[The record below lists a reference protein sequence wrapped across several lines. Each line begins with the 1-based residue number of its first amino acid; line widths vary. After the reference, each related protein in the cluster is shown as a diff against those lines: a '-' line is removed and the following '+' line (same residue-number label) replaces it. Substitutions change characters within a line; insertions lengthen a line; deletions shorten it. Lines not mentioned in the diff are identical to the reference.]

1 MSIVNSILGAFIELV
16 SFLLVYACTYFGASF
31 MIRVMG
37 VNTSL
42 IGFFGEVIF
51 FVFGVAVFYL
61 IRYSVLY
68 WLWSVS
74 LREKQGSAMPDLSP
88 LKAFRL
94 MTISSNFVSKQFAEC
109 TQSQE
114 GIIWKVIQP
123 RVLLNL
129 LYYDSVNVCVMKYYY
144 KYGQP
149 EDKYVNVYAKALAL
163 FKENLDS
170 CLAYDWKD
178 FGVYSV
184 CQILGVFLFR
194 SNFTYSFALGHGRLG
209 LLYSLCIMQAFVCIL
224 IDVFMRPFIIT
235 RGIDFFIDRE
245 LQDASLVES
254 ILNSSSDTSSS
265 SDSSIDAGDF
275 SDDFLVSSSGDSP
288 IADSGDS
295 VSDVDSSS
303 EPVPPTDSVDN

>member
-42 IGFFGEVIF
+42 VGFFGEVIF

-88 LKAFRL
+88 LKVFRL
-94 MTISSNFVSKQFAEC
+94 MTISSDFVSKQFTEC
-109 TQSQE
+109 TQSKE
-114 GIIWKVIQP
+114 GIIWKVIQL

-194 SNFTYSFALGHGRLG
+194 SNFARSFALGQGRLG

-224 IDVFMRPFIIT
+224 IDVFMRPLIIT

-254 ILNSSSDTSSS
+254 ILNS
-265 SDSSIDAGDF
+265 F
-275 SDDFLVSSSGDSP
+275 SGISSSGDSS
-288 IADSGDS
+288 IDDSGDS
-295 VSDVDSSS
+295 VPAVDSSS

>member
-1 MSIVNSILGAFIELV
+1 MGVVNSILCAFIELV

-31 MIRVMG
+31 MIRAMS

-42 IGFFGEVIF
+42 VGFFGEAIF

-68 WLWSVS
+68 WLWSIS
-74 LREKQGSAMPDLSP
+74 LKEKQGSAMPDLSP
-88 LKAFRL
+88 LKTFRL
-94 MTISSNFVSKQFAEC
+94 VTISSNFVSKQFAEGIP
-109 TQSQE
+109 SKE
-114 GIIWKVIQP
+114 GIAWKIIQP

-129 LYYDSVNVCVMKYYY
+129 LYYDSINVCVMKYYY

-149 EDKYVNVYAKALAL
+149 EDKYVSVYAKALAL
-163 FKENLDS
+163 FKENLNE
-170 CLAYDWKD
+170 CLTYDWKD
-178 FGVYSV
+178 FGVYSI

-194 SNFTYSFALGHGRLG
+194 GNFTYTLALGQGRLS

-224 IDVFMRPFIIT
+224 IDVFMRPLIIT

-254 ILNSSSDTSSS
+254 VLNPSLAS
-265 SDSSIDAGDF
+265 GD
-275 SDDFLVSSSGDSP
+275 SSSGDSP
-288 IADSGDS
+288 DSSPSDSSSGGSSTGDSGNS
-295 VSDVDSSS
+295 VPDVDSSN
-303 EPVPPTDSVDN
+303 EPVSPADSVDN